1 MMMLLVAGVV
11 LAVISAGA
19 APIESGWRAL
29 LFGMLW
35 LILRSVGL

>member
-11 LAVISAGA
+11 LAVISGGS
-19 APIESGWRAL
+19 PIESGWRAL